1 VAGIGVTGHRVL
13 AEREKLE
20 AGLDAVA
27 LRIAAAFPGEPWT
40 VISALAEGA
49 DRLVARRLLAR
60 LGTRFLAV
68 LPLAA
73 DDYEADFSTA
83 GSRHEFRS
91 LLDRADEV
99 VEIAPTASRDT
110 AYAAAGREVLDRAD
124 LLVAVWDGQ
133 GAQGHG
139 GTAAIVAQARERGL
153 PLAWV
158 HAGNRRPDTLELTS
172 LGAEQGEV
180 TFERLPEHD
189 RPDEGA

>member
-27 LRIAAAFPGEPWT
+27 LRIAAAFPGELWT
-40 VISALAEGA
+40 VISALAEGG
-49 DRLVARRLLAR
+49 DRLVARGLLAR
-60 LGTRFLAV
+60 PGTRLLAV

-83 GSRHEFRS
+83 ASRHEFRS

-99 VEIAPTASRDT
+99 IEIAPTPSRDT

-139 GTAAIVAQARERGL
+139 GTAAIVAQARQRGL
-153 PLAWV
+153 PVAWV
-158 HAGNRRPDTLELTS
+158 HAGNRRPNTLEPSS
-172 LGAEQGEV
+172 LGAEQGKV
-180 TFERLPEHD
+180 SFERLPEHD
-189 RPDEGA
+189 QPDEGA